1 MDALVVKHNVLANA
15 SYSLSLTEQRLVLL
29 AIIDA
34 RRSGQGITANDPL
47 TIVASDYAKQFGT
60 NRNTAYQ
67 ALKDSCA
74 HLFERRFSC
83 IEINKKGK
91 REQIV
96 SRWVSQISYVEDEAI
111 VKLIFAPAVV
121 PLVTELEQHFTR
133 YELEQVAGLSS
144 AYAVRMYEILLSQ
157 RGRQKVDMIELSEL
171 RNRLGVEDG
180 KYKHMHQ
187 LKARVLDMALSQINE
202 HTDITAKYK
211 QHKSGRKIIGFSFN
225 FSFKKTASTPK
236 KQPDPSYYTRADLDK
251 NPKLANPGE
260 SYEQAL
266 KRLNSQNK
274 TLGTEEEQTKLK
286 L

>member
-1 MDALVVKHNVLANA
+1 MDDLVVKHNALANA
-15 SYSLSLTEQRLVLL
+15 SYSLSLAEQRLILL

-47 TIVASDYAKQFGT
+47 TIFANDYAKQFGT

-83 IEINKKGK
+83 TEINEKGK

-96 SRWVSQISYVEDEAI
+96 SRWVSQVSYVEDEAI

-144 AYAVRMYEILLSQ
+144 AYAVRMYEVLLSQ

-171 RNRLGVEDG
+171 RSRLGVEDG

-187 LKARVLDMALSQINE
+187 FKARVLDMAISQINE
-202 HTDITAKYK
+202 NTDITAKYQ
-211 QHKSGRKIIGFSFN
+211 QHKSGRKIIGFSFD
-225 FSFKKTASTPK
+225 FSFKKKSLPPKNQTTPK
-236 KQPDPSYYTRADLDK
+236 HYTKADLDK
-251 NPKLANPGE
+251 DSKLANPGE

-266 KRLNSQNK
+266 KRLNGRNK
-274 TLGTEEEQTKLK
+274 TLGTEEEQTALN